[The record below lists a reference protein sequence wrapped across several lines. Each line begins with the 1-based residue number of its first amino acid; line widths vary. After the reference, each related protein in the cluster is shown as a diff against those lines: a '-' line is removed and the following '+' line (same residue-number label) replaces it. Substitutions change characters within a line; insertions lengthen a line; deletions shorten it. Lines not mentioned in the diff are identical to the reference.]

1 MKNRSK
7 YNVSLHELANTPVV
21 SESQAKALKYMLAD
35 VPIMGDMIRAGDS
48 YRAMSDYLRNR
59 GMSWGDVKYPGIL
72 RGAGV
77 TSGVSSPMMSA
88 SFHYLYGPPSRNYVT
103 GKAPKRPPIGYL

>member
-7 YNVSLHELANTPVV
+7 YNVSLHELANTPIVTDAQ
-21 SESQAKALKYMLAD
+21 SRALKYLFAD
-35 VPIMGDMIRAGDS
+35 IPIMGDMIRAGDS
-48 YRAMSDYLRNR
+48 YRSMSDYLRNR
-59 GMSWGDVKYPGIL
+59 GMSWGDVKYPGIQ

-77 TSGVSSPMMSA
+77 TSGVVSPAMSA
-88 SFHYLYGPPSRNYVT
+88 SFHYLYGSPSRNYVA

>member
-7 YNVSLHELANTPVV
+7 YNVSLHDLANTTIV
-21 SESQAKALKYMLAD
+21 SEGQAKALKYLLAD
-35 VPIMGDMIRAGDS
+35 VPIMGDMIRSADS
-48 YRAMSDYLRNR
+48 YRAMTDYLKNRN
-59 GMSWGDVKYPGIL
+59 MSWDDVRYPGIQ

-77 TSGVSSPMMSA
+77 TSGVSSPLMSA
-88 SFHYLYGPPSRNYVT
+88 SFAYLYGSPSRNYVT